1 MKQRY
6 SPLRGFGNVA
16 AAGRFCQAY
25 EEQRQHFRAR
35 TKMGERISLAEQ
47 RRLFQDRWATMLT
60 ALAAA

>member
-6 SPLRGFGNVA
+6 SPLRGFGTVA

-35 TKMGERISLAEQ
+35 TTLGECLSLAEQ
-47 RRLFQDRWATMLT
+47 RRLFQDRWATMVT
-60 ALAAA
+60 ELAAA